1 MNTVIWA
8 KPDQSYEEHINAS
21 YRAWK
26 QTIEAKRN
34 LINRFSQKFG
44 FDERRFLMSSL
55 LSVVL
60 HDIGKCTDIFQKMM
74 FTKQKG
80 EHFDYHENY
89 RHELVSFMYA
99 VYGSSALTQQ
109 EGRLVGKLPIEAL
122 AVLGH
127 HKAIN
132 PNMSFFEKE
141 RTNEIPSIIEDGEK
155 QALILAKQIFNKE
168 GYDFPDNLFKFNVQN
183 IDPYKEACKFLNNYV
198 AKMYQEDSNNEAI
211 RPACS

>member
-1 MNTVIWA
+1 MNTFIWA
-8 KPDQSYEEHINAS
+8 KPDQSYEEHITAS

-34 LINRFSQKFG
+34 LIKRFSKEFG
-44 FDERRFLMSSL
+44 FDEIRFLMSSL

-74 FTKQKG
+74 VAKQKG
-80 EHFDYHENY
+80 EHFDYRENY

-99 VYGSSALTQQ
+99 AYGSAVLMQQ
-109 EGRLVGKLPIEAL
+109 EGPLVGKLPLEAL

-132 PNMSFFEKE
+132 PSMSFFEKE
-141 RTNEIPSIIEDGEK
+141 RTNEIPSLIEDGIK
-155 QALILAKQIFNKE
+155 QALILAQQIFDEE
-168 GYDFPDNLFKFNVQN
+168 GYTFPNDLLKSTLR
-183 IDPYKEACKFLNNYV
+183 I
-198 AKMYQEDSNNEAI
+198 
-211 RPACS
+211 